1 MLWHLNQF
9 QWMELPGIGY
19 FFADKINA
27 KINLESSTISPSKL
41 LLHYDHRAHQK
52 TEELV
57 EHLHTETGYEKESI
71 EQALANLVYYLGNEL
86 KVRNEIIFEPF
97 GKLYYTK
104 GNNVLQFQPSN
115 TNLHINFFGQ
125 EDYPLNPLKID
136 KNESTSPTL
145 LKPSSQVEKRIKPSH
160 NRLLLTLLA
169 LLWLLF
175 LGLLLCPAK
184 KNNKSNNDS
193 NLPKIDSP
201 LVTSNSN
208 DTSTHQVLNELDSN
222 QLNPKDT
229 SSSYQHE
236 EKITSSKIDEL
247 NEKIEKKKCVIIVGS
262 FKKSWNAKRQ
272 LLRIKKL
279 GYSSYSEKF
288 GEFQRTG
295 VEFDCDHDQL
305 NHMLE
310 ELKTKFAAD
319 SWILKY

>member
-1 MLWHLNQF
+1 
-9 QWMELPGIGY
+9 
-19 FFADKINA
+19 
-27 KINLESSTISPSKL
+27 
-41 LLHYDHRAHQK
+41 
-52 TEELV
+52 
-57 EHLHTETGYEKESI
+57 
-71 EQALANLVYYLGNEL
+71 
-86 KVRNEIIFEPF
+86 
-97 GKLYYTK
+97 
-104 GNNVLQFQPSN
+104 
-115 TNLHINFFGQ
+115 
-125 EDYPLNPLKID
+125 
-136 KNESTSPTL
+136 
-145 LKPSSQVEKRIKPSH
+145 
-160 NRLLLTLLA
+160 
-169 LLWLLF
+169 
-175 LGLLLCPAK
+175 LCPAK

-201 LVTSNSN
+201 LVKSNSN
-208 DTSTHQVLNELDSN
+208 DTSTHQVLNKLDSN
-222 QLNPKDT
+222 QLNSKDT